1 MTRGVREDERIA
13 QLRAQ
18 IAADLTLL
26 RRRWGVRAQWTH
38 RTADGWLAGAAR
50 LRRVP
55 TWAVGALAG
64 FLAAVW
70 SALRRP
76 RKVQ

>member
-1 MTRGVREDERIA
+1 MTRETREEERIA

-26 RRRWGVRAQWTH
+26 RQRWAAQAPWARYGPEKWT
-38 RTADGWLAGAAR
+38 AQAAR

-55 TWAVGALAG
+55 AWAAGALAG
-64 FLAAVW
+64 LLAAAW
-70 SALRRP
+70 SVLRRP
-76 RKVQ
+76 RKVE